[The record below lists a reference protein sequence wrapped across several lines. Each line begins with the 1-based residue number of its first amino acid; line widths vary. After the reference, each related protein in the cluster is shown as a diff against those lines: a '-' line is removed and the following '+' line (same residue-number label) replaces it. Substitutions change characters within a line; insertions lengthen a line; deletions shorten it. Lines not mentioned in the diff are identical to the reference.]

1 MLSSL
6 FLNLNQ
12 MKKVID
18 SQTMKCLETFHES
31 QTEYILDKYRNL
43 NKWDEV
49 ETDSDGDIILYN
61 FD

>member
-1 MLSSL
+1 
-6 FLNLNQ
+6 

-18 SQTMKCLETFHES
+18 YQTMQCLEIFHES
-31 QTEYILDKYRNL
+31 QKEDILDKYRNL

>member
-1 MLSSL
+1 
-6 FLNLNQ
+6 

-31 QTEYILDKYRNL
+31 QTEDILDKYRNMG
-43 NKWDEV
+43 KWDEV